1 VLPSPPPSPQRRLPS
16 CRRATLLLL
25 KQRRKIVNNS
35 TSAHFMPTPR
45 TASRHRQTA
54 ETSIDL
60 TINLDGSGISTID
73 TGIPFFD
80 HMLTLFAKHG
90 LFDLSVKTVGDIQVD
105 FHHTIEDTG
114 IVIGDC
120 LREALGTKEGI
131 RRYGCCY
138 LPMDETLARVVV
150 DLSNRPHLEFRAPAG
165 TPSAPN
171 MPFTLV
177 EEFCRAVASNL
188 RANVH
193 VELLY
198 GRDGHHIAEAVFKG
212 LARALRDACERDSRV
227 IGIPSTK
234 DAL

>member
-1 VLPSPPPSPQRRLPS
+1 MDTRKAKRNRR
-16 CRRATLLLL
+16 
-25 KQRRKIVNNS
+25 
-35 TSAHFMPTPR
+35 
-45 TASRHRQTA
+45 TA
-54 ETSIDL
+54 ETEIDL
-60 TINLDGSGISTID
+60 EINLDGTGTSEVD

-80 HMLTLFAKHG
+80 HMLTLFSKHG
-90 LFDLSVKTVGDIQVD
+90 LFDLKARVQGDIEVD

-114 IVIGDC
+114 IVIGEC
-120 LREALGTKEGI
+120 MREALGTKEGI
-131 RRYGCCY
+131 RRYGCAY
-138 LPMDETLARVVV
+138 LPMDETLVRVVV

-212 LARALRDACERDSRV
+212 MARALRAACEKDPRV

-234 DAL
+234 ESL

>member
-1 VLPSPPPSPQRRLPS
+1 MSSSRTSRRS
-16 CRRATLLLL
+16 
-25 KQRRKIVNNS
+25 RK
-35 TSAHFMPTPR
+35 TS
-45 TASRHRQTA
+45 
-54 ETSIDL
+54 ETSIEL
-60 TINLDGSGISTID
+60 SLDIDGTGKSTID
-73 TGIPFFD
+73 TGVPFFD
-80 HMLTLFAKHG
+80 HMLTLFSKHG
-90 LFDLSVKTVGDIQVD
+90 LFDLNVKVQGDIAVD

-114 IVIGDC
+114 IVIGDA

-131 RRYGCCY
+131 RRYGCCH

-177 EEFCRAVASNL
+177 EEFCRALASNL
-188 RANVH
+188 RANIH

-198 GRDGHHIAEAVFKG
+198 GRDGHHIAEAIFKG
-212 LARALRDACERDSRV
+212 LARALRDACERDPRV

>member
-1 VLPSPPPSPQRRLPS
+1 LPRSKR
-16 CRRATLLLL
+16 
-25 KQRRKIVNNS
+25 RRKIDHKSRRTVY
-35 TSAHFMPTPR
+35 FMPTPR

-54 ETSIDL
+54 ETTIDL
-60 TINLDGSGISTID
+60 TVNLDGSGVSTID

-90 LFDLSVKTVGDIQVD
+90 LFDLNVKTVGDIQVD

-114 IVIGDC
+114 IVLGDC

-131 RRYGCCY
+131 RRYGCSY

-188 RANVH
+188 RANLH

-198 GRDGHHIAEAVFKG
+198 GRDGHHIAEAIFKG
-212 LARALRDACERDSRV
+212 LARALRDACERDPRV